1 MSSNL
6 DPETFLEKINEY
18 NDKFFSSLDDLS
30 NSYINYKMY
39 PEYNEYQQI
48 YATSKGNVE
57 SIQADIFVATNNIQN
72 NIDSLNK
79 LITDLNKKISTEKN
93 KNNTLKSELANI
105 SSNSNG
111 SVLLTI
117 ESNSLYMNQYI
128 LNATMGTGII
138 IVLFAL
144 FKVYSKKTI
153 MPIN

>member
-6 DPETFLEKINEY
+6 NPETFLEKLNEY

-57 SIQADIFVATNNIQN
+57 SIQADVFVATNNIQN
-72 NIDSLNK
+72 NIDSLNN
-79 LITDLNKKISTEKN
+79 LITDLNKKISTEKK
-93 KNNTLKSELANI
+93 KNTKLKSELANI
-105 SSNSNG
+105 SSDSKG
-111 SVLLTI
+111 SVLLTM
-117 ESNSLYMNQYI
+117 ESNSLYLNQYI

-144 FKVYSKKTI
+144 FNVYSKKPI
-153 MPIN
+153 MPSN